1 MVVFSGPDGSDD
13 AIFPASQII
22 NKSWT
27 QNMLIDLEKATDDTL
42 LQAEVCIVGAGA
54 AGVALAR
61 DLMKAGRDV
70 ILLEAGGMD
79 YDEGTQSLFKGENIG
94 MEYYDLDHSRLRFFG
109 GTTNIWGGRSIPLDP
124 IDFEKRDWVP
134 HSGWPITLDD
144 LLPFYKIAH
153 DSLELGEYDYESG
166 NWEKLGLSPINF
178 DPDRIGHRFWR
189 FDELAERFNS
199 NRSDDLVRA
208 QNVRIVLHANT
219 VGLQAAENVSGVSR
233 LDAKTL
239 DGRKLQVEARH
250 YVLACGAIENARLLL
265 ISNDIEDNGIGNQY
279 DQVGRYFM
287 EHPHGRIA
295 HIETTDPGAFW
306 ALYRKRFPPAGV
318 PVAPALVLPPSL
330 QRELGVL
337 NSAATFKIQR
347 DPNRGE
353 AVSNRVYMNLKHG
366 LSPNKAG
373 RTLWHAWRGSLNWL
387 QRHVSMRLLRFAVK
401 VNRMELYVMA
411 RAEQAP
417 NPDSRVCLS
426 TEKDELG
433 SQRADLDWRLS
444 ALDKETMLQFG
455 KTLQG
460 EFNRLGLGQ
469 VTTTEWLEDGRPEWP
484 VDPTVGNHPIG
495 GYHHMGTTRM
505 SALARDG
512 VVDANCTVHGYHN
525 LHIAGSS
532 VFTTGGWANPT
543 LTLLALT
550 HRLGEHLNSLLDA
563 EKS

>member
-1 MVVFSGPDGSDD
+1 
-13 AIFPASQII
+13 
-22 NKSWT
+22 
-27 QNMLIDLEKATDDTL
+27 MLIDLEEAKDDIKL
-42 LQAEVCIVGAGA
+42 EAEVCVVGAGA

-61 DLMKAGRDV
+61 DLMNAGRDV
-70 ILLEAGGMD
+70 CLLEAGGMD
-79 YDEGTQSLFKGENIG
+79 YDESTQSLSKGNNIG
-94 MEYYDLDHSRLRFFG
+94 MEYYELDHSRLRFFG
-109 GTTNIWGGRSIPLDP
+109 GTTNIWGGRNIPLDP

-134 HSGWPITLDD
+134 HSGWPITFDD
-144 LLPFYKIAH
+144 LLPFYRIAH
-153 DSLELGEYDYESG
+153 DSLELGEFEYEKG
-166 NWEKLGLSPINF
+166 LWEKLQISAIDF
-178 DPDRIGHRFWR
+178 DPKEITHRFWR
-189 FDELAERFNS
+189 FDDFAERFNS
-199 NRSDDLVRA
+199 ARSDDLIKA
-208 QNVRIVLHANT
+208 KNVRIVLHANT
-219 VGLQAAENVSGVSR
+219 VGLRAATNASGITC

-239 DGRKLQVEARH
+239 QGRKLEVNARH

-265 ISNDIEDNGIGNQY
+265 MSNDIEANGIGNGH

-295 HIETTDPGAFW
+295 HIDTQDPAAFW
-306 ALYRKRFPPAGV
+306 ALYRKRFPASGV
-318 PVAPALVLPPSL
+318 PVAPALVLPPAL

-347 DPNRGE
+347 DPKRGE

-366 LSPNKAG
+366 LSPNKPG
-373 RTLWHAWRGSLNWL
+373 RLLWHAWRGWLNWL
-387 QRHVSMRLLRFAVK
+387 QRHVSMHLLRSIVK
-401 VNRMELYVMA
+401 VNRMGLYVMA

-426 TEKDELG
+426 TEKDALG
-433 SQRADLDWRLS
+433 CPRADLDWQLS

-455 KTLQG
+455 KTLQR
-460 EFNRLGLGQ
+460 EFDRLGLGK
-469 VTTTEWLEDGRPEWP
+469 VTTSEWLENGQPNWP

-505 SALARDG
+505 STSARDG
-512 VVDANCTVHGYHN
+512 VVDANCTVHGYDN

-550 HRLGEHLNSLLDA
+550 HRLGDHLNGLLD
-563 EKS
+563 KQNPV

>member
-1 MVVFSGPDGSDD
+1 
-13 AIFPASQII
+13 
-22 NKSWT
+22 
-27 QNMLIDLEKATDDTL
+27 MLIDLEAASDDISL
-42 LQAEVCIVGAGA
+42 EAEVCIVGAGA

-61 DLMKAGRDV
+61 DLMNAGRHV
-70 ILLEAGGMD
+70 CLLEAGGMD
-79 YDEGTQSLFKGENIG
+79 YDEQTQSLTKGKIIG
-94 MEYYDLDHSRLRFFG
+94 MEYYELDHSRLRFFG
-109 GTTNIWGGRSIPLDP
+109 GTTNIWGGRSIPLDR
-124 IDFEKRDWVP
+124 IDFEKRDWIP

-144 LLPFYKIAH
+144 LKPYYQIAH
-153 DSLELGEYDYESG
+153 DSLELGEYDYEAG
-166 NWEKLGLSPINF
+166 MWEKLNLSPIDF
-178 DPDRIGHRFWR
+178 DPEKIGHRFWR
-189 FDELAERFNS
+189 FDGLAERFNS
-199 NRSDDLVRA
+199 NRSDDLIEA
-208 QNVRIVLHANT
+208 ENVQVVLHANT
-219 VGLQAAENVSGVSR
+219 IGLQALENGLAISR
-233 LDAKTL
+233 LDARTL
-239 DGRKLQVEARH
+239 QGRNLQVNARH

-265 ISNDIEDNGIGNQY
+265 MSNNVESNGIGNQY

-295 HIETTDPGAFW
+295 HIETRDPAAFW
-306 ALYRKRFPPAGV
+306 ALYRKRFPVAGV

-330 QRELGVL
+330 QQELGVL

-353 AVSNRVYMNLKHG
+353 AVSNKVYMNLKHG

-387 QRHVSMRLLRFAVK
+387 QRHVSMPLLRFGAR
-401 VNRMELYVMA
+401 VNRMGLYVMA

-417 NPDSRVCLS
+417 NPDSRVRLS
-426 TEKDELG
+426 TEKDALG
-433 SQRADLDWRLS
+433 SPQADLDWQLC

-460 EFNRLGLGQ
+460 EFDRLGLGKL
-469 VTTTEWLEDGRPEWP
+469 TTSEWLENGRPDWP

-495 GYHHMGTTRM
+495 GFHHMGTTRM
-505 SALARDG
+505 STSPRDG

-543 LTLLALT
+543 LSLLALT
-550 HRLGEHLNSLLDA
+550 HRLGVHLNGLLDK
-563 EKS
+563 EKSA

>member
-1 MVVFSGPDGSDD
+1 
-13 AIFPASQII
+13 
-22 NKSWT
+22 
-27 QNMLIDLEKATDDTL
+27 MLIDLEAAPDDL
-42 LQAEVCIVGAGA
+42 LLEAEVCIVGAGA

-61 DLMKAGRDV
+61 DLMNAGHDV
-70 ILLEAGGMD
+70 CLLESGGMD
-79 YDEGTQSLFKGENIG
+79 YDERTQSLAKGRIIG
-94 MEYYDLDHSRLRFFG
+94 MEYYELDHSRLRFFG
-109 GTTNIWGGRSIPLDP
+109 GTTNIWGGRSIPLDR

-144 LLPFYKIAH
+144 LLPFYQIAH
-153 DSLELGEYDYESG
+153 NSLELGEYDYETG
-166 NWEKLGLSPINF
+166 IWEKLNLSPIDF
-178 DPDRIGHRFWR
+178 DPKKIVHRFWR
-189 FDELAERFNS
+189 FDGLAERFNS
-199 NRSDDLVRA
+199 NRSDDLVEA
-208 QNVRIVLHANT
+208 QNVKIVLHANT
-219 VGLQAAENVSGVSR
+219 VGLQAVENGSAITH
-233 LDAKTL
+233 LDAKSLQGT
-239 DGRKLQVEARH
+239 KLQVNARH
-250 YVLACGAIENARLLL
+250 FVLACGAIENARLLL
-265 ISNDIEDNGIGNQY
+265 MSNNIEANGIGNQY

-295 HIETTDPGAFW
+295 QIETRDPAAFW
-306 ALYRKRFPPAGV
+306 ALYRKRFPPGGV
-318 PVAPALVLPPSL
+318 PVAPAMVLPASL

-353 AVSNRVYMNLKHG
+353 AVSSRIYMNLKHG

-387 QRHVSMRLLRFAVK
+387 QRHVSMPLLRFGAK
-401 VNRMELYVMA
+401 VNRMGLYVMA

-417 NPDSRVCLS
+417 NPDSRVRLS

-433 SQRADLDWRLS
+433 SPRADLDWQLC

-455 KTLQG
+455 KTLQS
-460 EFNRLGLGQ
+460 EFDRLGLGR
-469 VTTTEWLEDGRPEWP
+469 VTTTEWLENGRPEWP

-505 SALARDG
+505 STSARDG

-543 LTLLALT
+543 LSLLALA
-550 HRLGEHLNSLLDA
+550 HRLGVHLNKLL
-563 EKS
+563 EK

>member
-1 MVVFSGPDGSDD
+1 
-13 AIFPASQII
+13 
-22 NKSWT
+22 
-27 QNMLIDLEKATDDTL
+27 MLIDLEKSEDDL
-42 LQAEVCIVGAGA
+42 LLDTEVCIVGAGA

-70 ILLEAGGMD
+70 CLLEAGGMD
-79 YDEGTQSLFKGENIG
+79 YDEKTQSLCKGRNIG

-109 GTTNIWGGRSIPLDP
+109 GTTNIWGGRSVPLDP

-144 LLPFYKIAH
+144 LLPYYKIAH
-153 DSLELGEYDYESG
+153 DSLELGDYDYESG
-166 NWEKLGLSPINF
+166 LWEKLRLSPIDF
-178 DPDRIGHRFWR
+178 RPSEIVHRFWR

-199 NRSDDLVRA
+199 NRSDDLVKA

-219 VGLQAAENVSGVSR
+219 VGLQATDNATGISR
-233 LDAKTL
+233 LDAMTL
-239 DGRKLQVEARH
+239 QGRRLQVNARH

-265 ISNDIEDNGIGNQY
+265 ISNNTETNGVGNRH

-295 HIETTDPGAFW
+295 HIETGDPAAFW
-306 ALYRKRFPPAGV
+306 ALYRKRFPASGV
-318 PVAPALVLPPSL
+318 PVAPAMVLPTSL

-387 QRHVSMRLLRFAVK
+387 QRHVSMPLLRLGVK
-401 VNRMELYVMA
+401 VNRMGLYVMA

-417 NPDSRVCLS
+417 NPQSRVSLS
-426 TEKDELG
+426 SERDALG

-455 KTLQG
+455 KTLQR
-460 EFNRLGLGQ
+460 EFDRLKLGR
-469 VTTTEWLEDGRPEWP
+469 VTTSEWLEDGRPEWP

-505 SALARDG
+505 STSARDG

-550 HRLGEHLNSLLDA
+550 HRLGDHLNRLL
-563 EKS
+563 EK